1 MNYKETLFFVG
12 KCLTISHEEHNR
24 QIVEQKIKT
33 NSVNWDQVVKLSTAH
48 YVFPALYCN
57 LKRANLL
64 SLLPKDLVGFME
76 EITDL
81 NRERNLQIIEQ
92 AKEINSIL
100 LANNIRP
107 IFLKGTGNLLDALY
121 EDIAE
126 RMVGDIDFL
135 VEEKSYQETILLLK
149 KADYSELVK
158 GEYKIYG
165 FRHYPRLVHKK
176 QIAAVEIHKEV
187 VIKKYTN
194 DFSYKTLSKQ
204 LIKTKQGQLVLSY
217 KNQLLLST
225 FAYQIN
231 DRGQQLNMIA
241 LRNAYDVFLLSKKTN
256 NTQYIDKNSKIYRPL
271 YTFLL
276 LCKEVFNHPSSIQ
289 IPNDFS
295 AKSYLNKFQELL
307 ANPEQIQ
314 KRNQKTHLT
323 YLIKVLASIL
333 LEAVYKR
340 EPRKWLYAKFTDK
353 DWRKQ
358 KLSQLGF
365 KPKP

>member
-1 MNYKETLFFVG
+1 MNYKEALYFIG
-12 KCLTISHEEHNR
+12 KCLTINYEAHNR
-24 QIVEQKIKT
+24 KIVEHQIIK
-33 NSVNWDQVVKLSTAH
+33 NDVNWELVVKISTEH

-57 LKRANLL
+57 LNRANLL
-64 SLLPKDLVGFME
+64 SLLPKDLVDFMK

-100 LANNIRP
+100 LANTTRP
-107 IFLKGTGNLLDALY
+107 IFLKGTGNLLEGLY

-126 RMVGDIDFL
+126 RMVGDIDFIIAESEL
-135 VEEKSYQETILLLK
+135 ENAVNILK
-149 KADYSELVK
+149 KHGYRERVKSEFKPL
-158 GEYKIYG
+158 I

-194 DFSYKTLSKQ
+194 DFSYKTLRKQ
-204 LIKTKQGQLVLSY
+204 LIKTKQGQVVLSY
-217 KNQLLLST
+217 KNQLLLSA

-271 YTFLL
+271 YGFML

-295 AKSYLNKFQELL
+295 AKKSLNKFQQLL

-314 KRNQKTHLT
+314 KRKQKIDRIYIFKTR
-323 YLIKVLASIL
+323 IFIL
-333 LEAVYKR
+333 LEAVYKKETR
-340 EPRKWLYAKFTDK
+340 NWLFAKFADK
-353 DWRKQ
+353 DWQKS

-365 KPKP
+365 KPKS